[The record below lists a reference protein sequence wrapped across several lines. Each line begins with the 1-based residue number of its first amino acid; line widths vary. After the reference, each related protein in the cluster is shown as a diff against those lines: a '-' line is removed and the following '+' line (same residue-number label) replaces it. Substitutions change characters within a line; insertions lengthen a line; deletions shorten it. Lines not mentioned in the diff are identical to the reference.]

1 MVITG
6 LTRNNGVRS
15 TSGVRM
21 GALTPWFITLPKS
34 SIRQTMTNIDI
45 ENMCAIWRYED
56 AYRYNSKH

>member
-6 LTRNNGVRS
+6 LTRNRGVRS

-21 GALTPWFITLPKS
+21 GALTPWFTTLPKS

-45 ENMCAIWRYED
+45 ENNVCHLEV
-56 AYRYNSKH
+56 